1 MITIQIRT
9 FLIVNSVDSKSVWG
23 WHLRD
28 LVLSGVFFAMG
39 FAGTNLSFSGAS
51 AAFVETVKAAE
62 PITSAATAVLWGI
75 EVLSFEE
82 GTSLATIVAGVLLST
97 LGNSSGGG
105 ADGASLSDS
114 IRSCVT
120 VMIANLCFSFRGL
133 HQKLFR
139 ATPHGSKVSVD
150 DLNLQFRMQQVG
162 IVLLI
167 VPVLFW
173 DTRTLLSRLSIPSLG
188 FLGLSLLNGF
198 AFTSYK

>member
-1 MITIQIRT
+1 
-9 FLIVNSVDSKSVWG
+9 
-23 WHLRD
+23 
-28 LVLSGVFFAMG
+28 MG

-82 GTSLATIVAGVLLST
+82 GTSLITIVAGVLLST
-97 LGNSSGGG
+97 LGNSNSGG

-139 ATPHGSKVSVD
+139 ATPHGSKISVD

-162 IVLLI
+162 ILLLI

-173 DTRTLLSRLSIPSLG
+173 DTRTLLSRLSMPSLE
-188 FLGLSLLNGF
+188 FLGLALLNGF

>member
-1 MITIQIRT
+1 VMLMSCVFLCNLTHPT
-9 FLIVNSVDSKSVWG
+9 FSFWS

-28 LVLSGVFFAMG
+28 LVLAGVYFALG
-39 FAGTNLSFSGAS
+39 FASTNLSFSGAS

-62 PITSAATAVLWGI
+62 PITSAATAVIWGI
-75 EVLSFEE
+75 EVLSVEE
-82 GTSLATIVAGVLLST
+82 GTSLVTIVAGVLLST
-97 LGNSSGGG
+97 LGNTSGG
-105 ADGASLSDS
+105 DGASLADS

-139 ATPHGSKVSVD
+139 AAPHGSKNSLD

-162 IVLLI
+162 ILLLI
-167 VPVLFW
+167 GPVIIW
-173 DTRTLLSRLSIPSLG
+173 DFRILLSQFSIPSSE
-188 FLGLSLLNGF
+188 FLGLALVNGF